1 MAAKTSSKKKNTTKK
16 SSNNKSA
23 GKGSSSNGKKSTAK
37 GGAKKN
43 VKADLPEEKKPKIKN
58 NPAGSR
64 MRDNIV
70 AVLLVA
76 LGIFL
81 IIAVLTDSV
90 GEVGAALSTALTGSL
105 GIMAVALPFYIIIYA
120 LLVLMG
126 KMAHVNSRSVFFTL
140 LMFIDMTMIN
150 SARFSEVKS
159 AVFDWDYVKRMF
171 SFGVQF
177 DSAGA
182 VGMTLGWMLVRA
194 VDIVGMLLIGAMILV
209 ICVMLIV
216 NTPISLFFDNRRI
229 KKNQKKINALSEKTE
244 SGFADHKK
252 DTLELDAAA
261 IQREI
266 ALTDSPA
273 PSRKRKTKPKPLTAG
288 ASVYH
293 AEPEYPP
300 EPAADS
306 YTYYYDDPGLLTDLK
321 EDRTLEEAAGLLGRS
336 SREVSKMGRT
346 RQQTTSTAS
355 APMGDNRR
363 KILTYVN
370 DSDLFAGEVPQA
382 EEPAPEPAEMPARRK
397 KAGSAD
403 LRPLEEGRNVDDLIR
418 EFSPEFEGE
427 DLSIDKKKKKEFT
440 ADNAAAD
447 EPAIAGSKIRRL
459 EKKKAGE
466 PAAIQTAAESGP
478 AVPAEEDEVLTAMEE
493 AAQRTAARRN
503 KAADAAAAAA
513 GAAVIA
519 QGIQQETQPEKK
531 YEMPPLKLLEA
542 GKRSRE
548 NRKELQKSAE
558 LLESVLQDFGVE
570 AAVVNVSRGP
580 SVTRYEVQPATGV
593 KVSKIVNL
601 ADDIALNLRAKSLR
615 IEAPIPGKAAVGIE
629 IENDNRD
636 MVSLRDMIDSD
647 AFRNE
652 TSKIAFAV
660 GEDIAGNPVIA
671 NLKKMPHLLIAGSTG
686 SGKSVCI
693 NSILLSILYRSTP
706 DEVRLIL
713 IDPKVV
719 ELSNYNGI
727 PHMLIPVV
735 NNPAKAAAAL
745 AWAVKEM
752 EDRYQKFAKE
762 STREMTAYNKKM
774 KAEGRNS
781 EVLPQ
786 IVIII
791 DELADLMM
799 AAGKQVEESICR
811 LAQLARAAG
820 MHMIVA
826 TQRPSVDVVTGL
838 IKSNIPSRI
847 AFAVSSQVDSRTI
860 IDRAGAEK
868 LIGNGDMLFNPL
880 GISQPQR
887 LQGPFVSD
895 KEIEAVLD
903 FWKAQADL
911 PDPDVLKDTERKAQA
926 ARDMTETKIVHSSS
940 SRLEEQQRI
949 LAQMDSVFNSY
960 GTEEEEDDPLMEE
973 AIALILDSGQ
983 ASASMLQRRF
993 RIGYNR
999 AGRLIDTLEAR
1010 GIIGPSEGSKPRKV
1024 LITKE
1029 EYYAAGAV
1037 EQTELSGMEE
1047 YRGADS
1053 FGLYTEDTSGPEAAA
1068 GKADE
1073 TIAIPDADFDLPEH
1087 GE

>member
-1 MAAKTSSKKKNTTKK
+1 M
-16 SSNNKSA
+16 
-23 GKGSSSNGKKSTAK
+23 
-37 GGAKKN
+37 
-43 VKADLPEEKKPKIKN
+43 
-58 NPAGSR
+58 
-64 MRDNIV
+64 
-70 AVLLVA
+70 
-76 LGIFL
+76 
-81 IIAVLTDSV
+81 
-90 GEVGAALSTALTGSL
+90 
-105 GIMAVALPFYIIIYA
+105 
-120 LLVLMG
+120 
-126 KMAHVNSRSVFFTL
+126 
-140 LMFIDMTMIN
+140 
-150 SARFSEVKS
+150 KS
-159 AVFDWDYVKRMF
+159 AVFDWEYVKRMF

-252 DTLELDAAA
+252 DTLELDTAA

-266 ALTDSPA
+266 AIADSPA
-273 PSRKRKTKPKPLTAG
+273 PSRKKKNKPKPLTAG
-288 ASVYH
+288 ASVYRE
-293 AEPEYPP
+293 EPAFSP
-300 EPAADS
+300 EPAFIPEPPVDS

-336 SREVSKMGRT
+336 SRAVSQMGRT
-346 RQQTTSTAS
+346 RQQVTSTAS

-363 KILTYVN
+363 KILTYVSDN
-370 DSDLFAGEVPQA
+370 DLFAGDNPQA
-382 EEPAPEPAEMPARRK
+382 EEPAAEPAEKPARRK
-397 KAGSAD
+397 KTRSTD

-427 DLSIDKKKKKEFT
+427 DLSIEKKNKQPAGNT
-440 ADNAAAD
+440 PAG
-447 EPAIAGSKIRRL
+447 EPSIAGSKIRRL
-459 EKKKAGE
+459 EKKKADV
-466 PAAIQTAAESGP
+466 PAAQQTAAESGP
-478 AVPAEEDEVLTAMEE
+478 EVPAEEDEVLSAMEE
-493 AAQRTAARRN
+493 AAQRSAVRRN

-519 QGIQQETQPEKK
+519 QGIQQEKQPEKK

-647 AFRNE
+647 AFRKE

-762 STREMTAYNKKM
+762 HTREMTAFNKKM
-774 KAEGRNS
+774 KAEGRDS